1 LAIVLAKVGDRLV
14 IRRKPAGQ
22 PHHFE
27 ITLALALEA
36 AARLHAI
43 EIAIHIQLESDAR
56 VIARPSEVECLD
68 LETQLIQVER
78 VDKRIDDANRI
89 VAADPIIQASRQ
101 Q

>member
-1 LAIVLAKVGDRLV
+1 M
-14 IRRKPAGQ
+14 
-22 PHHFE
+22 
-27 ITLALALEA
+27 
-36 AARLHAI
+36 
-43 EIAIHIQLESDAR
+43 
-56 VIARPSEVECLD
+56 IARPSEVERLD